1 MVKQMHNPV
10 MAIGDL
16 AVLLRFSTST
26 QYNLY
31 SGRKVPG
38 QKIGR
43 NGRFQRAVIGQ
54 WLGCEANH
62 PAHRSSR

>member
-10 MAIGDL
+10 MTIGDL

-26 QYNLY
+26 QYNLC

-43 NGRFQRAVIGQ
+43 RRRFRRAVIDKWLSTGLGQ
-54 WLGCEANH
+54 PGKQ
-62 PAHRSSR
+62 